1 MGFAA
6 GGKDEFRNIETM
18 REKVLDEAK
27 KIFKPEF
34 INRIS
39 DIVFFRPLTKE
50 DLLKIVDLEVAKVA
64 KRIAEKR
71 ITLEFTPEAKLLL
84 IEKGYDE
91 KYGARPLR
99 RAVEHYL
106 EDPLAEAVL
115 RGTLKDGEPILVVRD
130 GEKLDFKQKEP
141 AAGATGVSP

>member
-6 GGKDEFRNIETM
+6 GGRDEFRNIETM
-18 REKVLDEAK
+18 REKVLEEAK

-39 DIVFFRPLTKE
+39 DIVFFRPLSKE

-64 KRIAEKR
+64 KRIADKK
-71 ITLEFTPEAKLLL
+71 ITLEFTADAKQLL

-115 RGTLKDGEPILVVRD
+115 RGALKDGEAVQVVRD
-130 GEKLDFKQKEP
+130 GEKLDFRQKEP

>member
-1 MGFAA
+1 
-6 GGKDEFRNIETM
+6 
-18 REKVLDEAK
+18 VLDEAK

-39 DIVFFRPLTKE
+39 DIVFFRPLNKE
-50 DLLKIVDLEVAKVA
+50 DLLKIVDLETAKVM
-64 KRIAEKR
+64 KRLVDKKIV
-71 ITLEFTPEAKLLL
+71 LEFTLEAKQLL
-84 IEKGYDE
+84 IETGYDE

-115 RGTLKDGEPILVVRD
+115 KGTIKDGEPIVVVREGD
-130 GEKLDFKQKEP
+130 KLGFKQKEP

>member
-1 MGFAA
+1 
-6 GGKDEFRNIETM
+6 
-18 REKVLDEAK
+18 V
-27 KIFKPEF
+27 FKPEF

-39 DIVFFRPLTKE
+39 DIVFFRPLTKD
-50 DLLKIVDLEVAKVA
+50 DLLKIVDLEVAKVG
-64 KRIAEKR
+64 KRIAEKK

-141 AAGATGVSP
+141 AGGATGVSS